1 MFAFFVSPE
10 NMPFTISLG
19 VMLAIAALEGTMT
32 LLGAG
37 LSEVIDSL
45 IPDLDGGPDL
55 ELDLEIDADADGLD
69 AVGPSALSQFLG
81 WLCFGRVPALI
92 WLVGFLTIFGLTGL
106 LMQRVLVGVGVGLLP
121 AWIAW
126 APALAAALPPTR
138 LMGLGLSKLVPND
151 ESSAVSSV
159 SFIGRT
165 ATITL
170 GVAKRGKPAQAR
182 LTDQHGQTHY
192 VMLEPDLEGDEFPA
206 GSDVILVRKQGGQF
220 RAILNDRPSLAD

>member
-19 VMLAIAALEGTMT
+19 VMLAIAVLEGTMT

-45 IPDLDGGPDL
+45 IPDLDGGPEI
-55 ELDLEIDADADGLD
+55 ELDLDADAEGLD

-81 WLCFGRVPALI
+81 WICFGRVPALI
-92 WLVGFLTIFGLTGL
+92 WLVGFLTVFGLTGL
-106 LMQRVLVGVGVGLLP
+106 LMQRLLAGVGLGLLP

-126 APALAAALPPTR
+126 APALAISLPPTR

-165 ATITL
+165 AIVTL
-170 GVAKRGKPAQAR
+170 GVARTGKPAQGR

-192 VMLEPDLEGDEFPA
+192 VMLEPDLDGDEFPA
-206 GSDVILVRKQGGQF
+206 GTDVILVRKAGGLF
-220 RAILNDRPSLAD
+220 RAIKNDRPSLAN

>member
-1 MFAFFVSPE
+1 MFAFFLSPE

-19 VMLAIAALEGTMT
+19 VMLAIAVLEGTMT

-37 LSEVIDSL
+37 LSDVIDSL
-45 IPDLDGGPDL
+45 IPDLDGGPDI
-55 ELDLEIDADADGLD
+55 ELDLDADAAEGLD
-69 AVGPSALSQFLG
+69 GVGPSALSQFLG

-92 WLVGFLTIFGLTGL
+92 WLVGFLTVFGLTGL
-106 LMQRVLVGVGVGLLP
+106 MMQRLLAGFGLGLLP

-126 APALAAALPPTR
+126 APALAISLPPTR

-165 ATITL
+165 ATVTL
-170 GVAKRGKPAQAR
+170 GVARSGKPAQAR

-192 VMLEPDLEGDEFPA
+192 VMLEPDMDGDAFPA
-206 GSDVILVRKQGGQF
+206 GTDVILVRKAGGLF
-220 RAILNDRPSLAD
+220 RAIKNDRPSLAD